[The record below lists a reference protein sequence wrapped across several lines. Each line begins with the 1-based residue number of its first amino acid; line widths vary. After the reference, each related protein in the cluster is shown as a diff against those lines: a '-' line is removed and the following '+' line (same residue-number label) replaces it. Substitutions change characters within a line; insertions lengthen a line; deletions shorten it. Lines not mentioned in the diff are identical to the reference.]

1 MIKEEM
7 VEMSHIP
14 YVNVVGSLMYAMI
27 WTRPNFSY
35 AVSVESRYMHNPNK
49 DHWKVIKWILRYVK
63 GSLDECLVF
72 NKSKTATY
80 NIIGF
85 VDSNCSGDLV
95 HRHSIS
101 SYNFTLCVGAISSK
115 AFL

>member
-1 MIKEEM
+1 
-7 VEMSHIP
+7 
-14 YVNVVGSLMYAMI
+14 
-27 WTRPNFSY
+27 
-35 AVSVESRYMHNPNK
+35 MHNPNK

-115 AFL
+115 AFLQSIVVLSTTEAEYIATTEGVKEVIKNYEQMKFVLISMYNL